1 MRIPDGLVLS
11 LRHLLILL
19 TAIGLLPLALLGA
32 WAIHG
37 AARNQAQEQERLMLN
52 HARALSSAVDAELDA
67 TVNALDALARTP
79 EFLAGDLRAF
89 HRVAGAQLQPSWL
102 GVILSDEHG
111 KPLLRTMA
119 PYGAPA
125 VPVADPDSL
134 GRLFGDKRPV
144 VGQVA
149 RGAGGRAA
157 VPVRI
162 AVQGPGEQ
170 IYALSAVLRPDRFL
184 ALIARQKVPADSV
197 ISVMDASR
205 RIVARSRDQDSMVAR
220 PGSPS
225 LLVLMRRGGL
235 EGVGPTR
242 TLEGAEVVTAYTT
255 SARYGWSVAIG
266 SANDA
271 LGYAFTERI
280 ALYAAGFLAT
290 LALCIGLALWLS
302 RRIVAGIG
310 AVQAATAALGEGQA
324 VRLPRSR
331 IRELRLMGGALE
343 AAARRRAQHEQERS
357 QLLANLGQAL
367 ARQEEALAQ
376 ARQAGQAK
384 DQFLAMFGH
393 ELRNPLSPILAALDM
408 LDLRREPA
416 AQRERAIMRRQV
428 DHLRR
433 LVDDLLDVSRITS
446 GKLRIEMRP
455 LDLAEV
461 ARQTVAARA
470 GEAIALQAP
479 DALWVEGDETRLAQV
494 LNNLL
499 SNAARFGSSDTRVR
513 LDAVDGQARV
523 VVSDNGVGMT
533 PALLAQ
539 VFEPFF
545 QAPQPLAR
553 RTGGLGL
560 GLAIV
565 RKIVELHGGTVTAHS
580 AGPEQGSRFE
590 LRLPL
595 GQPRVPETPDAAPAP
610 VARRRILLVDDNED
624 AAALAAA
631 LLADLGHEV
640 RVAHT
645 AGEALAAAPSCAPE
659 VAILDIGLPDMD
671 GYALAAALR
680 ARQGGAAL
688 RLVALTG
695 YGQKSDVERA
705 REAGFDVHLTKPA
718 TVEALRQA
726 LAPRAATAA

>member
-1 MRIPDGLVLS
+1 MRTPDGLVLS
-11 LRHLLILL
+11 LRHLLIVL

-67 TVNALDALARTP
+67 TVNALGALARTP

-102 GVILSDEHG
+102 GVIVSDESG

-119 PYGAPA
+119 PYDAPPA
-125 VPVADPDSL
+125 PVADPDSL
-134 GRLFGDKRPV
+134 RRLFADKRPV
-144 VGQVA
+144 VGRVT
-149 RGAGGRAA
+149 RGVSGRPA

-170 IYALSAVLRPDRFL
+170 IYALSAVVRPDRFL
-184 ALIARQKVPADSV
+184 GLIARQKVPSDSV
-197 ISVMDASR
+197 ISVMDASY
-205 RIVARSRDQDSMVAR
+205 RIVARSRDQDSMVAK

-225 LLVLMRRGGL
+225 LLSLMQRGGP
-235 EGVGPTR
+235 ESVGHTR
-242 TLEGAEVVTAYTT
+242 TLEGADVVTAYTT
-255 SARYGWSVAIG
+255 SSRYGWSVAIG
-266 SANDA
+266 SPNDA
-271 LGYAFTERI
+271 HGYAFTERI
-280 ALYAAGFLAT
+280 AYYAAGFLAT
-290 LALCIGLALWLS
+290 LAVCIGLALWLS

-310 AVQAATAALGEGQA
+310 AVQAATAALGEGEA

-331 IRELRLMGGALE
+331 IRELRLMAGALE
-343 AAARRRAQHEQERS
+343 AAARRRVQHEQERS

-367 ARQEEALAQ
+367 ARQEEALAE

-384 DQFLAMFGH
+384 DQFLAMLGH

-446 GKLRIEMRP
+446 GKLRIEIRP

-470 GEAIALQAP
+470 GEAIVLQAP

-513 LDAVDGQARV
+513 LDAIDGQARV

-580 AGPEQGSRFE
+580 DGPEQGSRFE

-595 GQPRVPETPDAAPAP
+595 GQARLPDAPGAAAAP
-610 VARRRILLVDDNED
+610 VVRRRILLVDDNED

-645 AGEALAAAPSCAPE
+645 AGEALAVAPACAPE

-680 ARQGGAAL
+680 ARQGGAGL

-695 YGQKSDVERA
+695 YGQKEDVERA
-705 REAGFDVHLTKPA
+705 LDAGFDVHLTKPA
-718 TVEALRQA
+718 TLEALRQA
-726 LAPRAATAA
+726 LAPQPATAA